1 MATENA
7 KTRISIIGGTGALGS
22 GLALRWAK
30 AGCQVTIGSRD
41 SERAVVAAVELS
53 QKAGVMI
60 AGSKNNEA
68 AEAGDI
74 VVLTVPFGNHQDT
87 LELVKPYVAGKIVID
102 VTVPLMPPK
111 VRTVQL
117 PEAGSAAKAAQLFLG
132 KDVRVVSAFQ
142 NIAATHLADLDHHI
156 DCDVFICGNDPAARA
171 TVVELAK
178 KAGMKGWQAGRID
191 NSAVAEALTSA
202 LIFINTH
209 YKIDGAGI
217 RVTGARLATET
228 H

>member
-1 MATENA
+1 MTTESA

-217 RVTGARLATET
+217 RVTGAPLATET

>member
-1 MATENA
+1 MTTENA
-7 KTRISIIGGTGALGS
+7 TTRISIIGGTGALGS

-41 SERAVVAAVELS
+41 SERAVVVAAELS
-53 QKAGVMI
+53 KKAGATITGV
-60 AGSKNNEA
+60 GNREA

-74 VVLTVPFGNHQDT
+74 VVLTVPFANHQDT

-102 VTVPLMPPK
+102 VTVPLIPPK

-117 PEAGSAAKAAQLFLG
+117 PEVGSAAKASQLFLG
-132 KDVRVVSAFQ
+132 EDVRVVSAFQ

-156 DCDVFICGNDPAARA
+156 DCDVFVCGNDPAARA
-171 TVVELAK
+171 TVVEWVT

-191 NSAVAEALTSA
+191 NSAVAEAMTSA
-202 LIFINTH
+202 LIFINGH

-217 RVTGARLATET
+217 RVTGSPLATET

>member
-217 RVTGARLATET
+217 RVTGAPLATET

>member
-1 MATENA
+1 MTTESA

-53 QKAGVMI
+53 EKAGVMI

-217 RVTGARLATET
+217 RVTGAPLATET

>member
-202 LIFINTH
+202 LIFINAH

-217 RVTGARLATET
+217 RVTGTPLATET

>member
-53 QKAGVMI
+53 EKAGVMI

-217 RVTGARLATET
+217 RVTGAPLATET

>member
-1 MATENA
+1 MTTESA

-53 QKAGVMI
+53 EKAGVMI

-117 PEAGSAAKAAQLFLG
+117 PKAGSAAKAAQLFLG

-156 DCDVFICGNDPAARA
+156 DCDVFVCGNDPAARA

-217 RVTGARLATET
+217 RVTGAPLATET

>member
-53 QKAGVMI
+53 EKAGVMI

-117 PEAGSAAKAAQLFLG
+117 PEAGSAAKASQLFLG
-132 KDVRVVSAFQ
+132 EDVRVVSAFQ

-156 DCDVFICGNDPAARA
+156 DCDVFVCGNDPAARA
-171 TVVELAK
+171 AVVELAK

-217 RVTGARLATET
+217 RVTGAPLATET